1 MSCGPIQDAAKN
13 LAAEIAEA
21 VEAVRKNNPMAG
33 SITNTVTI
41 DFVANAQLAV
51 GGSAAMVYLPDE
63 GEFLVRAG
71 GATYVNMGTMFPV
84 YEQTLP
90 AVGRISAE
98 LKKPWVL
105 DPVGIGIGSLR
116 TKLLQELRQ
125 YKPAIVRGNSS
136 EIIALAGL
144 WDVLDRVD
152 KTSRPRGVDSTDEVE
167 AAREAALAIAR
178 FTGGAVAVSGKE
190 DLVTDGHFVAYSK
203 GGSELMNKGTGFGC
217 SLGGVCAVYAT
228 QTTPFVA
235 ALAAVAHY
243 NAAGTCARVR
253 AQAPASF
260 KVAFIDE
267 LYRLTAEEISQNPL
281 RVEEA

>member
-1 MSCGPIQDAAKN
+1 MSCGPIQDTAKN

-98 LKKPWVL
+98 LNKPWVL

-116 TKLLQELRQ
+116 TKLLRELRQ

-144 WDVLDRVD
+144 WNVLDRVD
-152 KTSRPRGVDSTDEVE
+152 EASRPRGVDSTDEVE

-178 FTGGAVAVSGKE
+178 FTGGAVAVSGEE

-203 GGSELMNKGTGFGC
+203 GGSELMNKVTGFGC

-228 QTTPFVA
+228 QTTPLVA

-243 NAAGTCARVR
+243 NAAGTRARVR

>member
-21 VEAVRKNNPMAG
+21 VEAVRKTNPMAG

-116 TKLLQELRQ
+116 TKLLHELRQ

-136 EIIALAGL
+136 EIIALAGYGMFL
-144 WDVLDRVD
+144 IASIKPLVREVLIV
-152 KTSRPRGVDSTDEVE
+152 
-167 AAREAALAIAR
+167 
-178 FTGGAVAVSGKE
+178 
-190 DLVTDGHFVAYSK
+190 
-203 GGSELMNKGTGFGC
+203 LMRWK
-217 SLGGVCAVYAT
+217 
-228 QTTPFVA
+228 Q
-235 ALAAVAHY
+235 
-243 NAAGTCARVR
+243 RVR
-253 AQAPASF
+253 QLLLSL
-260 KVAFIDE
+260 V
-267 LYRLTAEEISQNPL
+267 L
-281 RVEEA
+281 RVELSLFQGRRIS